1 MKPGEETWKDTLK
14 RRGFCSTKTGKKK
27 KKRLNAPQRMNRNLV
42 IGKREEKLGEG
53 GERERGRYDVVGGRQ
68 AAEPGT
74 YKEG

>member
-1 MKPGEETWKDTLK
+1 
-14 RRGFCSTKTGKKK
+14 
-27 KKRLNAPQRMNRNLV
+27 MNRNLV